1 MKLPRIDLSR
11 LQVSSLRGLLLHLT
25 GRQRKIAR
33 WAGMGLLAIASFLVT
48 LKYTFPYDRLKGKLV
63 DVLSDKYDVTV
74 GEVGGGFLPGTV
86 VFDDVILRSRPTSPG
101 EKSSEILVDEL
112 VVDLGLDFGLLGAL
126 RKRAVFDIEADLGG
140 GEIQAE
146 IEASESMWEAHVE
159 TEALALG
166 KLPGVAAAVGLPMSG
181 SLDADVELRL
191 PGGKWKNAEGRIE
204 IDCLECTV
212 GDGVAKMTMTPSST
226 SSTGRRRRTSAGA
239 AAFSSTGVTVP
250 RLALGE
256 AKVLVDISKG
266 VGDIKTFSASSKD
279 GWLKIEGKIEFRDPF
294 PNTLFPG
301 CMRFKLS
308 DELKQRDPKFGNIE
322 YTLSEKMRQQDGS
335 FAIPTKGR
343 LTELRWDVRRRCGGG
358 STEDDSEGTPA
369 QRPALARPS
378 LDPRTPPQGGEPV
391 DPSQVPGVSG
401 QGETATIEP
410 HPPDGTGQ
418 PPEVPVPGASG
429 PPLADEGAP
438 QPQQPDDAGPAAS
451 QQAPGYGV
459 GSDNGTL
466 RRIQPD
472 EPPPG
477 EPPPPP
483 PDQGEVQQPE
493 GDQPPPQELPPDQQ
507 EQQGQQEQGQQ
518 QQQGQQEQGQQQQQ
532 GQQEQ
537 GQQQQQSQQI
547 PRDAGGAR
555 RAVGGENADAQ
566 PGQRGA
572 RTIQPQ

>member
-1 MKLPRIDLSR
+1 MRLPRIDLSR
-11 LQVSSLRGLLLHLT
+11 LQLSSLRGVPLHLT
-25 GRQRKIAR
+25 GRQRKIVR

-48 LKYTFPYDRLKGKLV
+48 LKFTFPYDRLKGRLV
-63 DVLSDKYDVTV
+63 DALSERYDVTV
-74 GEVGGGFLPGTV
+74 GDVGSGFLPGTV
-86 VFDDVILRSRPTSPG
+86 VFDDVILRSRPTAPG
-101 EKSSEILVDEL
+101 EKSSEILIDEL

-126 RKRAVFDIEADLGG
+126 RKKAVFDIEADLVG

-181 SLDADVELRL
+181 SLDANVELRL

-212 GDGVAKMTMTPSST
+212 GDGVAKMTMTPSTT
-226 SSTGRRRRTSAGA
+226 SSNGRRRRTSAGA

-266 VGDIKTFSASSKD
+266 VGDIKTFSANSKD

-358 STEDDSEGTPA
+358 STEDDGDRGSE
-369 QRPALARPS
+369 RPGLARPS
-378 LDPRTPPQGGEPV
+378 LDSRTPPQGGDPV

-401 QGETATIEP
+401 RGELGTIEP
-410 HPPDGTGQ
+410 HATDGTAQPPPDVPQPGT
-418 PPEVPVPGASG
+418 SG
-429 PPLADEGAP
+429 PPVISEQGQVQDDAGAAAAP
-438 QPQQPDDAGPAAS
+438 PPPDNNGAHDTGGLRRVQPDD
-451 QQAPGYGV
+451 QAPPPV
-459 GSDNGTL
+459 PT
-466 RRIQPD
+466 
-472 EPPPG
+472 EPY
-477 EPPPPP
+477 PPPPP
-483 PDQGEVQQPE
+483 PDQGEMQPPE
-493 GDQPPPQELPPDQQ
+493 GDQPPPQEQLPPDQQ
-507 EQQGQQEQGQQ
+507 NQQL
-518 QQQGQQEQGQQQQQ
+518 
-532 GQQEQ
+532 
-537 GQQQQQSQQI
+537 QQSQQSQQSLN
-547 PRDAGGAR
+547 DAGGAH
-555 RAVGGENADAQ
+555 RAVGGENGDAP
-566 PGQRGA
+566 PGQRGT
-572 RTIQPQ
+572 REIQPQ